1 MKENG
6 RFELERGIEAIKNF
20 WESLGIDKSAINIID
35 GSGLS
40 PSNRVT
46 TSALVTVMQYARKRP
61 WFDAFYD
68 GLPEY
73 NGLKMKSGTIG
84 GAKSFTGFVK
94 NKAGREYVF
103 AIVVNNYHGSSSQIV
118 QKMYGIL
125 NLLK

>member
-6 RFELERGIEAIKNF
+6 RYELEQGLDVIKSF
-20 WESLGIDKSAINIID
+20 WEKQGIDKSALNIGD

-46 TSALVTVMQYARKRP
+46 TSALVTVMKHAMKRP

-73 NGLKMKSGTIG
+73 NGIKMKSGTIEG
-84 GAKSFTGFVK
+84 TKSFTGFVK
-94 NKAGREYVF
+94 SKSGREYVF
-103 AIVVNNYHGSSSQIV
+103 AIVVNNYDGSSSQIV
-118 QKMYGIL
+118 QKMYNIL